1 MLELLIA
8 VSAAAFG
15 AVLAIIAFV
24 AWAVR
29 REDARLSMAED
40 APGPMTRAV
49 RRLLGLH
56 VMGIAGP
63 ARPAYH
69 TGRRT
74 GRAADWPA
82 HGRDRESRPAYWNDP
97 SGDWPGH
104 GTYGYQDR
112 PAYRIDPPDDWPPD
126 PARARRD
133 ATLPAGPRS

>member
-1 MLELLIA
+1 MLELLIV

-24 AWAVR
+24 AWAVSH
-29 REDARLSMAED
+29 EDACLSMAED
-40 APGPMTRAV
+40 APGPITKAV

-63 ARPAYH
+63 ARPAYYAGRH
-69 TGRRT
+69 TGRT
-74 GRAADWPA
+74 ADWPA
-82 HGRDRESRPAYWNDP
+82 HGRDREIRPGYWNDP
-97 SGDWPGH
+97 AGDWPADGR
-104 GTYGYQDR
+104 YGYEDR

-126 PARARRD
+126 PAWPRHD